1 MSWIQDGQLRVI
13 GDDGVPRCLL
23 RVATD
28 TSTVR
33 WSPTGQR
40 VLVDPHTVAGPE
52 GTRASGYNATN
63 QTVSWSQPTGKALL
77 GITEAK
83 GELTWRDSTKDDR
96 KAISF
101 LARTDE
107 AVYHPAGRG
116 IVAVG
121 VDESGIYGV
130 WLASNRG
137 ENRKLIARI
146 DDPTTPVSHLTFS
159 VDGTTL
165 YFIHD
170 HADAHHVHALQ
181 LAGLILTDYVTDP
194 RPISDLTV
202 STTDSSVAW
211 RAGRCDGSG
220 SVLVTAPTTSPGTD
234 LRSVAGSPFASST
247 IQPIGWLSDAR
258 LVIAA
263 RASGCDGPAD
273 VWIWSNTGGFEQIGA
288 GWTSVSVR
296 TPRGPFQELPATI
309 EEAAPG

>member
-1 MSWIQDGQLRVI
+1 MFGLVTASCSSTTSLSSSSLKQSAASVGAPSGSDAATSDSGSADSTSATSGLGSPTSAPDLAPSTTSAPSTTPATPPSPVDVSFPQTGPISECAFTPPAHTGEVSWIQDGQLRVI

-28 TSTVR
+28 TSAVR

-121 VDESGIYGV
+121 VV
-130 WLASNRG
+130 C
-137 ENRKLIARI
+137 
-146 DDPTTPVSHLTFS
+146 
-159 VDGTTL
+159 
-165 YFIHD
+165 
-170 HADAHHVHALQ
+170 
-181 LAGLILTDYVTDP
+181 
-194 RPISDLTV
+194 
-202 STTDSSVAW
+202 SS
-211 RAGRCDGSG
+211 R
-220 SVLVTAPTTSPGTD
+220 
-234 LRSVAGSPFASST
+234 
-247 IQPIGWLSDAR
+247 
-258 LVIAA
+258 
-263 RASGCDGPAD
+263 
-273 VWIWSNTGGFEQIGA
+273 
-288 GWTSVSVR
+288 
-296 TPRGPFQELPATI
+296 
-309 EEAAPG
+309 